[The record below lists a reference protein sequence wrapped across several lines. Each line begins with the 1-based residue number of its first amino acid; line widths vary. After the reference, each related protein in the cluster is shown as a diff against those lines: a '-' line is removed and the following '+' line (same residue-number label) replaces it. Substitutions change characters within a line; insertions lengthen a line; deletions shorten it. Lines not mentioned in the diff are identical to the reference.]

1 MEPEWEFLATVP
13 GTMAARIGEG
23 KKEALLALFGM
34 ALGILIYALTIKPVK
49 AAFLSGEVNGDIFAQ
64 LGVNKWIV
72 IIPAALLFGAI
83 IYFVNKKVSDNNK
96 IF

>member
-1 MEPEWEFLATVP
+1 
-13 GTMAARIGEG
+13 
-23 KKEALLALFGM
+23 M
-34 ALGILIYALTIKPVK
+34 ALGILIYALMIKPVK
-49 AAFLSGEVNGDIFAQ
+49 TAFLASEINGDIFAQ

-72 IIPAALLFGAI
+72 IIPAALIFSAI